1 MRTTEMHICR
11 FPSGRFG
18 RSLWCP
24 MVLAGMLLVVNQGC
38 GGGTAT
44 NGGSGGA
51 ASSTGESGG
60 FTIDLD
66 GCGGFTAQDAAAFL
80 GIPADNLEATSES
93 LGENSRWCI
102 FSDRNDSSKSVNFT
116 LSRAASVEEAVTEF
130 DQFRSHVQ
138 VAVDTLGKKDQSA
151 HEVPGLG
158 DEAIWTPVPGIL
170 KVRKGSFSLQ
180 INAPEGEELQ
190 VKIARKLI
198 GA

>member
-102 FSDRNDSSKSVNFT
+102 FSDRNDSSKSV
-116 LSRAASVEEAVTEF
+116 
-130 DQFRSHVQ
+130 Q